1 MQIKSFFYL
10 QIWSEQLYPDQF
22 LTHLIITSICKPSMH
37 QKTNNICHKAV
48 VSVHRFVLY
57 TALST
62 APNTMVCTEIAQIQ
76 KKNVI
81 LPHVFTLIRIFMS
94 KFHIFS
100 CKTTTRALY
109 LLQARPFCSLLAW
122 LELFQVHIRQSKLK
136 G

>member
-76 KKNVI
+76 KKNLIASGIHTYTYFHVKI
-81 LPHVFTLIRIFMS
+81 PHF
-94 KFHIFS
+94 
-100 CKTTTRALY
+100 
-109 LLQARPFCSLLAW
+109 LLQNNYSCAIPLAGKALLLFASLVRA
-122 LELFQVHIRQSKLK
+122 FP
-136 G
+136 GPY